1 MVAAAE
7 KVRLEAFDGFAPAAF
22 GAGAPADAVERSFDD
37 MVAHN
42 RRSAKTHSGIWRDL
56 AVRKRPTEVDA
67 QLGPVVE
74 IGAAHGVATPITA
87 RLIELIHDL
96 ESGRRDL
103 SLALLDKLES
113 ARTTAT

>member
-1 MVAAAE
+1 
-7 KVRLEAFDGFAPAAF
+7 
-22 GAGAPADAVERSFDD
+22 

-74 IGAAHGVATPITA
+74 IGAAPGVATPITA

-103 SLALLDKLES
+103 SLALLAKLEP
-113 ARTTAT
+113 ARTTARTEERRGGEDGGSKLRTRWWPLY

>member
-42 RRSAKTHSGIWRDL
+42 RRSAKTHSGIWRVL
-56 AVRKRPTEVDA
+56 AGRKRPTEVNA
-67 QLGPVVE
+67 QLGSLVKNCASTTVHTIEQRTHVPE
-74 IGAAHGVATPITA
+74 ILTY
-87 RLIELIHDL
+87 RCE
-96 ESGRRDL
+96 
-103 SLALLDKLES
+103 
-113 ARTTAT
+113 